1 MGLGPPCPDSQ
12 NPGTVLSPLPTA
24 RQASTVGLF
33 PSPQAL
39 VQGAAQQGSLSL
51 DDLSRDENGSPH
63 AGQNRTALPVGG
75 WPGEQRPRQ
84 LAGRAGTELLFR
96 LAAGGP
102 WAASCLLPSGLTR

>member
-75 WPGEQRPRQ
+75 VAGGAAPQA
-84 LAGRAGTELLFR
+84 AGRE
-96 LAAGGP
+96 GGN
-102 WAASCLLPSGLTR
+102 